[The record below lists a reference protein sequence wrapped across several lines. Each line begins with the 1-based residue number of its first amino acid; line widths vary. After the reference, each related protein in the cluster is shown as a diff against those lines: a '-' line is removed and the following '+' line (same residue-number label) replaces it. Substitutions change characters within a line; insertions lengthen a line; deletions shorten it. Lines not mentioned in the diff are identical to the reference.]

1 MMDSAALLVPH
12 VKALHIGFIALWI
25 AGLFAMPR
33 MLARHDRGTPRVE
46 YGRIRQATHYGY
58 VWALT
63 PVAVLAIV
71 TGGVLIFLREVFTVW
86 LFAKLILVAALVG
99 LHAWTGYMITMVAE
113 SDGSHEPPDAQV
125 PTFAICLLVSGILFL
140 VLGKPDLGGLPVP
153 DWLAVPLGHQ
163 LPFDAPSR

>member
-1 MMDSAALLVPH
+1 MSWATDLIPH
-12 VKALHIGFIALWI
+12 IKALHIGFIALWI

-71 TGGVLIFLREVFTVW
+71 TGGLLIFLRDVFTVW
-86 LFAKLILVAALVG
+86 LFGKLILVAALVG
-99 LHAWTGYMITMVAE
+99 VHAWTGHTIVTVAE
-113 SDGSHEPPDAQV
+113 SDGTHEPPDALV
-125 PTFAICLLVSGILFL
+125 PTLIICALVSGILFF
-140 VLGKPDLGGLPVP
+140 VLGKPDPGGFPVP
-153 DWLAVPLGHQ
+153 DWLRTPLGRQ